1 MTPAEP
7 RPGRRVDPA
16 RQVQAWVLAVGGPAL
31 LVGLLLPAR
40 GSGLLGIV
48 LMLLLA
54 ITLLAVT
61 LGGLP
66 PAALTAGLGLMLV
79 AVFLLPPFG
88 SPLVE
93 RPSDLLA
100 LVGFVAVT
108 GWAIRIVDRATTARQ
123 AGLSGTDPSGTD
135 PSGTDPSAD
144 GPV

>member
-1 MTPAEP
+1 MTSAEP
-7 RPGRRVDPA
+7 RPGRRVDPP
-16 RQVQAWVLAVGGPAL
+16 RQVHAWVLAVGGPAL
-31 LVGLLLPAR
+31 LVGVLLPAR

-66 PAALTAGLGLMLV
+66 PAVVTAALGLMLV

-123 AGLSGTDPSGTD
+123 TGPSGTG
-135 PSGTDPSAD
+135 PNGTGPNGTDPSAD